1 MGREPY
7 ALVPSPGM
15 APSTA
20 GSQRQCPSEEATSH
34 RAAVG
39 VDGVAEA
46 GITLL
51 ANEILLIPL
60 KADFRTGRASDRLLS
75 SWGENVV
82 LLSQLIFPFN
92 LFLSQDGI
100 QDR

>member
-1 MGREPY
+1 MGHEPY
-7 ALVPSPGM
+7 ALVPSPGT

-20 GSQRQCPSEEATSH
+20 DSQRQCPSEEATSH
-34 RAAVG
+34 GAAVG

-46 GITLL
+46 GIRLL
-51 ANEILLIPL
+51 VNEILLIPL
-60 KADFRTGRASDRLLS
+60 KADFRTGRTSDRLLS

-92 LFLSQDGI
+92 LFLSQDGT

>member
-7 ALVPSPGM
+7 ALVPSLGT

-46 GITLL
+46 GIRLL
-51 ANEILLIPL
+51 ANGIPLIPL
-60 KADFRTGRASDRLLS
+60 KADFRTGRPSDRL
-75 SWGENVV
+75 
-82 LLSQLIFPFN
+82 
-92 LFLSQDGI
+92 
-100 QDR
+100 